1 MRKIDHGFK
10 NQTQGVPASADRT
23 QGIHLSAGRT
33 QGIPASADRID
44 SRHTW
49 VICAYG
55 QSPYLEDCVRS
66 LLRQTVRSR
75 ILIATSTPNEKIR
88 KTAAHFHLP
97 VYVNEGEH
105 GITQDWNY
113 AVSCA
118 KTRYVTIAHQ
128 DDIYESTY
136 LERALKGLRGARHP
150 LIFFSDYYEIR
161 NGEKVS
167 SNRNLRIKRVMLLP
181 FLSRLLQNSI
191 FVRRRV
197 LSLGSPIDCPSV
209 TYVIPNLPEGP
220 LFDSTYR
227 VAQDWEAWERIS
239 RIRGTFVFDPHLLM
253 GHRIHEESTTTEL
266 IADQTRTK
274 EELSIFRRFWP
285 ERAAGWI
292 EGRYR
297 KGQDSNRM
305 G

>member
-1 MRKIDHGFK
+1 MRETDHVFK
-10 NQTQGVPASADRT
+10 NQTHHV
-23 QGIHLSAGRT
+23 
-33 QGIPASADRID
+33 PASADRID

-128 DDIYESTY
+128 DDIYESIY

-227 VAQDWEAWERIS
+227 VAQDWESW
-239 RIRGTFVFDPHLLM
+239 GHLLM